1 MTTERLQMALTDLG
15 FDPGPVDG
23 AMGPLT
29 QLALAR
35 FQRAYRLRADGCMS
49 PETLRLLRTELPRCR
64 RLVCVGQ
71 HSSLVG
77 LAAEVGVMS
86 HALVEANRHKARDP
100 VYPDEKL
107 TVYRRAVIQALVG
120 PGDLQLSEGRGRF
133 TRVLVPL
140 GRLAG
145 DGGAELEPLVG
156 GEALSA
162 DWPAGGPAMGVV
174 ELGGPARTQRLAVA
188 RAVIAAA
195 ARWGRAPLAGVVLRD
210 VGLDLEGAVFMAQ
223 LASVLARI
231 RRRSHLK
238 LELGAWIQL
247 PDAGRHVDLEEL
259 AQHVDW
265 VMAELRET
273 AGSWELLSDA
283 ARKAPRWKL
292 VAGIDL
298 RPYHIEDGKPVRM
311 EWRDF
316 SALRKRHVMRESVD
330 LETRLRQFAYRS
342 KGRVRRMFTEDR
354 GSLAR
359 VLHEVNALN
368 MLGVAFIGMPPDSA
382 WVTEEMLKKFIPM

>member
-1 MTTERLQMALTDLG
+1 
-15 FDPGPVDG
+15 
-23 AMGPLT
+23 
-29 QLALAR
+29 
-35 FQRAYRLRADGCMS
+35 MS

-195 ARWGRAPLAGVVLRD
+195 ARWGGLPCWRRAARRWA
-210 VGLDLEGAVFMAQ
+210 DLEGAVFMAQ

-231 RRRSHLK
+231 RRRSHLARAGGMDTASRCRQARRPRGAGATRR
-238 LELGAWIQL
+238 LG
-247 PDAGRHVDLEEL
+247 
-259 AQHVDW
+259 
-265 VMAELRET
+265 
-273 AGSWELLSDA
+273 
-283 ARKAPRWKL
+283 
-292 VAGIDL
+292 
-298 RPYHIEDGKPVRM
+298 DG
-311 EWRDF
+311 
-316 SALRKRHVMRESVD
+316 
-330 LETRLRQFAYRS
+330 
-342 KGRVRRMFTEDR
+342 
-354 GSLAR
+354 
-359 VLHEVNALN
+359 
-368 MLGVAFIGMPPDSA
+368 
-382 WVTEEMLKKFIPM
+382 